1 MRAILLAAG
10 LGTRLRPYT
19 NETPKCLMK
28 IKGRILLDI
37 WLENLSNAGITK
49 FLINTHHLKD
59 KVLDFIGS
67 SAYKDRIVVSDEPV
81 LLGTAGTFSKNI
93 EFYENND
100 GMLIH
105 ADNYCLANISEFIEA
120 HKRRPSFT
128 VATIMTFRTDSP
140 AKCGIFCLNS
150 DGVISNF
157 YEKIQN
163 PPGNLANGAVYIFSK
178 DFISSF
184 RANYLFAKEM
194 TLDVIPDLIG
204 RLYSYETNA
213 TFIDIGTPQS
223 YRRANL

>member
-37 WLENLSNAGITK
+37 WLENLSNAGITE

-59 KVLDFIGS
+59 KVLDFIGNCK
-67 SAYKDRIVVSDEPV
+67 YKDRIVVSDEPV

-93 EFYENND
+93 DFYENND

-105 ADNYCLANISEFIEA
+105 ADNYCLADISEFIKA
-120 HKRRPSFT
+120 HKKRPSFT

-140 AKCGIFCLNS
+140 SKCGIFCLNS

-184 RANYLFAKEM
+184 RTNYPFAKEM

-204 RLYSYETNA
+204 MLYSYETNA

-223 YRRANL
+223 YQKANV